1 MYKITQFFD
10 TDVLVMG
17 GGVAGLMAAIAAADR
32 GAQVMV
38 AEKANTR
45 RSGSGATGNDH
56 FRCWIPEKH
65 GPDYRTVMNEVLHFS
80 QFGLCH
86 DTALTR
92 RFLEKSFDIVK
103 MWESWG
109 IPMRPTG
116 DWEFTGHAFPG
127 RIRSALKYDGA
138 QQKPV
143 MTREARKRG
152 VKILNHHAVIELLSD
167 EEGIAGA
174 LTLDTSADAPAF
186 ALIRARCVVVAT
198 GCTTR
203 LYTNRATPGW
213 MCNTA
218 FCPGNAGGGL
228 AQSFRAGAKLVNLEL
243 ATRHA
248 GPRYFERAG
257 KSTWIGVY
265 KYPDGRP
272 LGPFVTKPTKELGD
286 ITSDIWNASFTEVAK
301 NGTGPAYIDCSGVS
315 EDDMNYMRWGMKGEG
330 LTALLDYMDKE
341 GIDPA
346 RHAVEFMQYEPFLIG
361 KGIDVDID
369 GQSSLPGLYAAG
381 DVVGNFRADIGGA
394 AVYGWISGDHAGSSA
409 PGRSLHEGL
418 EHHPAV
424 EKALALCADIMER
437 GTSGHSWDE
446 ANMAVQQLMS
456 DYAPAGPFDK
466 RSETM
471 LSAGTDYMRALRE
484 KAVAGLGSTCSHTL
498 LRALETLDLM
508 DVGEAL
514 MVAARE
520 RRESRGPHLRADYTF
535 TNPMLAELFLDVF
548 LRDGKIHTEWRKRNM
563 DRSFAG

>member
-1 MYKITQFFD
+1 MYSIAQSID

-17 GGVAGLMAAIAAADR
+17 GGIAGLMAAIASADR
-32 GAQVMV
+32 GAKVIV

-65 GPDYRTVMNEVLHFS
+65 GPDYRVIMNEVLNFS

-86 DTALTR
+86 DTVLTR
-92 RFLEKSFDIVK
+92 HFLEKSFDIVK
-103 MWESWG
+103 MWDAWG

-138 QQKPV
+138 QQKPIL
-143 MTREARKRG
+143 TREARKRG
-152 VKILNHHAVIELLSD
+152 AGILNHHAVIELLAED
-167 EEGIAGA
+167 GEIAGA
-174 LTLDTSADAPAF
+174 LTLDTSRDEPAF
-186 ALIRARCVVVAT
+186 TLIRAKCVVVAT

-203 LYTNRATPGW
+203 LYVNKATPGW
-213 MCNTA
+213 MFNTA
-218 FCPGNAGGGL
+218 FCPGNAGGGI

-265 KYPDGRP
+265 KYPDGRT
-272 LGPFVTKPTKELGD
+272 LGPFVSKPTKELGD
-286 ITSDIWNASFTEVAK
+286 ITSDIWNASFTEVVK
-301 NGTGPAYIDCSGVS
+301 NGSGPAYLDCSETS
-315 EDDMNYMRWGMKGEG
+315 PEDLAYMRWGMKGEG
-330 LTALLDYMDKE
+330 LTALLDYMDRE

-361 KGIDVDID
+361 KGLDVDIN
-369 GQSSLPGLYAAG
+369 GQCSLPGRYAAG
-381 DVVGNFRADIGGA
+381 DVVGNFRADNGGA
-394 AVYGWISGDHAGSSA
+394 AVYGWISGDHAGTSA
-409 PGRSLHEGL
+409 AGRTLRGSLER
-418 EHHPAV
+418 HPAV
-424 EKALALCADIMER
+424 ERTLALCADIMKRGER
-437 GTSGHSWDE
+437 GYAWDE

-456 DYAPAGPFDK
+456 DYAPAGPFEK
-466 RSETM
+466 RSES
-471 LSAGTDYMRALRE
+471 LLDAGLHYMRALRG
-484 KAVAGLGSTCSHTL
+484 KSRAGLGAVCSHTL
-498 LRALETLDLM
+498 LRALESLDLM

-535 TNPMLAELFLDVF
+535 TNPMLGELFLDVF
-548 LRDGKIHTEWRKRNM
+548 LREGEIQTEWRKRNM
-563 DRSFAG
+563 V

>member
-1 MYKITQFFD
+1 MYSIAQSID

-17 GGVAGLMAAIAAADR
+17 GGIAGLMAAIASADR
-32 GAQVMV
+32 GAKVIV

-65 GPDYRTVMNEVLHFS
+65 GPDYRVIMNEVLNFS

-86 DTALTR
+86 DTVLTR

-103 MWESWG
+103 MWDAWG

-116 DWEFTGHAFPG
+116 DWEFTGHAF
-127 RIRSALKYDGA
+127 
-138 QQKPV
+138 
-143 MTREARKRG
+143 T
-152 VKILNHHAVIELLSD
+152 
-167 EEGIAGA
+167 
-174 LTLDTSADAPAF
+174 
-186 ALIRARCVVVAT
+186 LIRAKCVVVAT

-203 LYTNRATPGW
+203 LYVNKATPGW
-213 MCNTA
+213 MFNTA
-218 FCPGNAGGGL
+218 FCPGNAGGGI

-265 KYPDGRP
+265 KYPDGRT
-272 LGPFVTKPTKELGD
+272 LGPFVSKPTKELGD
-286 ITSDIWNASFTEVAK
+286 ITSDIWNASFTEVVK
-301 NGTGPAYIDCSGVS
+301 NGSGPAYLDCSETS
-315 EDDMNYMRWGMKGEG
+315 PEDLAYMRWGMKGEG
-330 LTALLDYMDKE
+330 LTALLDYMDRE

-361 KGIDVDID
+361 KGLDVDIN
-369 GQSSLPGLYAAG
+369 GQCSLPGLYAAG

-394 AVYGWISGDHAGSSA
+394 AVYGWISGDHAGTSA
-409 PGRSLHEGL
+409 AGRTLRGSLER
-418 EHHPAV
+418 HPAV
-424 EKALALCADIMER
+424 ERTLALCADIMKRGER
-437 GTSGHSWDE
+437 GYAWDE

-456 DYAPAGPFDK
+456 DYAPAGPFEK
-466 RSETM
+466 RSES
-471 LSAGTDYMRALRE
+471 LLDAGLHYMRALRG
-484 KAVAGLGSTCSHTL
+484 KSRAGLGAVCSHTL
-498 LRALETLDLM
+498 LRALESLDLM

-535 TNPMLAELFLDVF
+535 TNPMLGELFLDVF
-548 LRDGKIHTEWRKRNM
+548 LREGEIQTEWRKRNM
-563 DRSFAG
+563 V

>member
-1 MYKITQFFD
+1 MYSLNRTID
-10 TDVLVMG
+10 TDVLIMG
-17 GGVAGLMAAIAAADR
+17 GGIAGLMAAIAAADR
-32 GAQVMV
+32 GARVLV
-38 AEKANTR
+38 AEKAHTR

-65 GPDYRTVMNEVLHFS
+65 GPDYRVVMNEVLHFS

-86 DTALTR
+86 DTTLTK
-92 RFLEKSFDIVK
+92 RFLETSFDIVR
-103 MWESWG
+103 MWEAWG

-138 QQKPV
+138 RQKPV
-143 MTREARKRG
+143 LTREARKRG
-152 VKILNHHAVIELLSD
+152 ADILNHHAVIELLAAD
-167 EEGIAGA
+167 GAIAGA
-174 LTLDTSADAPAF
+174 LALDTSRDEPAF
-186 ALIRARCVVVAT
+186 TLIRAGCVVVAT

-213 MCNTA
+213 MFNTA
-218 FCPGNAGGGL
+218 FCPVNAGGGL
-228 AQSFRAGAKLVNLEL
+228 AQSLRAGAKLVNLEL

-248 GPRYFERAG
+248 GPRYFQRAG

-272 LGPFVTKPTKELGD
+272 LGPFVTRPTRELGD

-301 NGTGPAYIDCSGVS
+301 NGTGPAYLDCSETS
-315 EDDMNYMRWGMKGEG
+315 PEDLAYMRWGMEGEG
-330 LTALLDYMDKE
+330 LTALLDHMDRE

-361 KGIDVDID
+361 KGLDVDID

-394 AVYGWISGDHAGSSA
+394 AVYGWISGDHAGAASA
-409 PGRSLHEGL
+409 GRNLRAGL
-418 EHHPAV
+418 ERHPAV
-424 EKALALCADIMER
+424 SGTLALCAAIMER
-437 GTSGHSWDE
+437 GESGHAWDE
-446 ANMAVQQLMS
+446 ANLAVQQLMS
-456 DYAPAGPFDK
+456 DYAPAGPLEK
-466 RSETM
+466 RSET
-471 LSAGTDYMRALRE
+471 LLNAGLTYLRALRE
-484 KAVAGLGSTCSHTL
+484 KARARLGGVCSHTL

-514 MVAARE
+514 MLAARE

-535 TNPMLAELFLDVF
+535 TNPMLGELFLTVF
-548 LRDGKIHTEWRKRNM
+548 RENDELRTAWRKRNM
-563 DRSFAG
+563 A

>member
-1 MYKITQFFD
+1 MYSIAQSMD

-17 GGVAGLMAAIAAADR
+17 GGIAGLMAAIASADR
-32 GAQVMV
+32 GAKVLV

-65 GPDYRTVMNEVLHFS
+65 GPDYRVIMNEVLNFS

-86 DTALTR
+86 DTVLTR

-103 MWESWG
+103 MWDAWG

-138 QQKPV
+138 QQKPIL
-143 MTREARKRG
+143 TREARKRG
-152 VKILNHHAVIELLSD
+152 ADILNHHAVIELLAED
-167 EEGIAGA
+167 GEIAGA
-174 LTLDTSADAPAF
+174 LTLDTSRDEPAF
-186 ALIRARCVVVAT
+186 TLIRAKCVVVAT

-203 LYTNRATPGW
+203 LYVNKATPGW
-213 MCNTA
+213 MFNTA
-218 FCPGNAGGGL
+218 FCPGNAGGGI

-265 KYPDGRP
+265 KYPDGRT
-272 LGPFVTKPTKELGD
+272 LGPFVSKPTKELGD
-286 ITSDIWNASFTEVAK
+286 ITSDIWNASFTEVVK
-301 NGTGPAYIDCSGVS
+301 NGTGPAYLDCSETS
-315 EDDMNYMRWGMKGEG
+315 PEDLAYMRWGMKGEG
-330 LTALLDYMDKE
+330 LTALLDYMDSE

-361 KGIDVDID
+361 KGLDVDIN

-394 AVYGWISGDHAGSSA
+394 AVYGWIAGGHAGRNAASA
-409 PGRSLHEGL
+409 
-418 EHHPAV
+418 
-424 EKALALCADIMER
+424 ALAEAEKSPWVEERAAYYSRFIERKRGAGWKEANLGLQQIMDSYAAAGPHRLRSATLLTAGLKYLGDLRKNSEEQIKVDD
-437 GTSGHSWDE
+437 GHS
-446 ANMAVQQLMS
+446 L
-456 DYAPAGPFDK
+456 
-466 RSETM
+466 
-471 LSAGTDYMRALRE
+471 MRAIE
-484 KAVAGLGSTCSHTL
+484 S
-498 LRALETLDLM
+498 LDLM
-508 DVGEAL
+508 DNGEIIMHAAL
-514 MVAARE
+514 E
-520 RRESRGPHLRADYTF
+520 RRETRDMHRRSDYTF
-535 TNPMLAELFLDVF
+535 TNPLLADKFLTV
-548 LRDGKIHTEWRKRNM
+548 RKQGGNVIKEWRPRRN
-563 DRSFAG
+563 A